1 MRPEVGFILPC
12 QLTVS
17 TVWSTVETTIR
28 QNSFR
33 MFNLSSDSV
42 PLARFDSL
50 DHNLLRQ
57 EELHA
62 EK

>member
-1 MRPEVGFILPC
+1 
-12 QLTVS
+12 LTVS